1 VLDAHTKRF
10 ICPHKV
16 LHFHTKR
23 FIRRTQYSHLFAAS
37 SVGPSQA
44 VGDFERLE
52 ICLLK
57 WRLLKIKAIRIR

>member
-1 VLDAHTKRF
+1 MMRSPAAMAARIDASLNDLAGFSR
-10 ICPHKV
+10 
-16 LHFHTKR
+16 
-23 FIRRTQYSHLFAAS
+23 
-37 SVGPSQA
+37 

>member
-1 VLDAHTKRF
+1 
-10 ICPHKV
+10 
-16 LHFHTKR
+16 
-23 FIRRTQYSHLFAAS
+23 
-37 SVGPSQA
+37 

>member
-1 VLDAHTKRF
+1 M
-10 ICPHKV
+10 
-16 LHFHTKR
+16 
-23 FIRRTQYSHLFAAS
+23 RRPAEMAARIARIA
-37 SVGPSQA
+37 G

>member
-1 VLDAHTKRF
+1 MIFLQVLGQSLLSLVDSA
-10 ICPHKV
+10 V
-16 LHFHTKR
+16 D
-23 FIRRTQYSHLFAAS
+23 
-37 SVGPSQA
+37 